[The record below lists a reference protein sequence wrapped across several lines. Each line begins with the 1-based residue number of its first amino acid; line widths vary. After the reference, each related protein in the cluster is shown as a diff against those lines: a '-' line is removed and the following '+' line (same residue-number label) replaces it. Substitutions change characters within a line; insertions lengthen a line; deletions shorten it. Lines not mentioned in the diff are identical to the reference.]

1 MIQVV
6 FYQDSDGQYK
16 GFKTKGHAGYAD
28 PGYDIIC
35 AAVSALV
42 TNTVNSIELLTDN
55 FVRIQTDEATGYMAV
70 KLAGPATP
78 KTELLLRS
86 LRCGLESIEAEHKA
100 YIHVGCKEV

>member
-6 FYQDSDGQYK
+6 FYQNSDGQYR
-16 GFKTKGHAGYAD
+16 GFQTKGHAGYAEH
-28 PGYDIIC
+28 GYDIIC

-42 TNTVNSIELLTDN
+42 TNTVNSIELLTSN
-55 FVRIQTDEATGYMAV
+55 HVRLRTEEESGFMSVNLQEETAPE
-70 KLAGPATP
+70 
-78 KTELLLRS
+78 TELLLRS